1 MRSVRA
7 VAARMLSIGALS
19 IGALSIGALSCSSP
33 SGNDLSGPGTV
44 RIRFETPNS
53 DDGAI
58 KLLLSGPGISA
69 IGATGD
75 LMVFSRLGAG
85 GMTTIA
91 AFGDLADGFIVT
103 FDVPDRSDLDKYSA
117 TLLEVSGPD
126 NALRGSLTGYK
137 VTVEY

>member
-7 VAARMLSIGALS
+7 VAARMLSIGVLS
-19 IGALSIGALSCSSP
+19 IGVLSCSSP
-33 SGNDLSGPGTV
+33 SGNDPSGPGTV

-53 DDGAI
+53 DDGAV

-75 LMVFSRLGAG
+75 LMLFSRLGAG
-85 GMTTIA
+85 GTTTIA
-91 AFGDLADGFIVT
+91 AFGDIADGFIVS
-103 FDVPDRSDLDKYSA
+103 FDVPDRSDLDAYSA